1 MHLPPPATNAD
12 WHVHA
17 LYIMDPV
24 QSVHSE
30 FSSQTQKG
38 SNERLFIFTRTHIM
52 QIFGEIPFVKP
63 QNDTE
68 TTNKQLK
75 TMKN

>member
-1 MHLPPPATNAD
+1 MG
-12 WHVHA
+12 
-17 LYIMDPV
+17 PV

-38 SNERLFIFTRTHIM
+38 SKERLFIFTRTHSM

-68 TTNKQLK
+68 TMNKQLK
-75 TMKN
+75 TTKS